1 MEGPGWDAQ
10 AHGTMHSGR
19 GAKDTANSDGG
30 GEGGQFQ
37 GFHRVWAPPGDGDL
51 LQLPK
56 VGDLGDGRRLASSG
70 EELGLVEDG
79 VEEDDAHSQQ
89 GGSDASGV
97 RIVFKA
103 LIQAVLLFGAETRV
117 VTPLPGHG
125 PGGVS
130 DPVGETA
137 DIKSPAKDKR
147 RDVQIHLGSGSKG
160 GHGVLDHGGIRKTA
174 PELCRAVYH

>member
-1 MEGPGWDAQ
+1 MEVPEWDAL
-10 AHGTMHSGR
+10 THSTVQMR
-19 GAKDTANSDGG
+19 SRAEATEISSGG
-30 GEGGQFQ
+30 GEGGHRRGFQ
-37 GFHRVWAPPGDGDL
+37 RVWAPPGDGDL